1 VTAMLARPT
10 ALFAPAER
18 ITAVNPASAQR
29 IAPVTEDAVTVAG
42 VRNPYLHAGPTDT
55 RLSLV

>member
-1 VTAMLARPT
+1 MLARPT